1 MTSGLS
7 AVQYLALSLLPDFK
21 APLGVILPEVRILL
35 RDESITAARFDQ
47 ELRGLETAGL
57 VVVTTEEPG
66 KGVRKTT
73 EADRALVVAEYE
85 GGERD
90 ITQMQQRFDAIEL
103 WLEITKEGRHK
114 LVDEPRDFPEYPLA
128 N

>member
-1 MTSGLS
+1 MTKGLS
-7 AVQYLALSLLPDFK
+7 EVQYLTISLLPDFK

-35 RDESITAARFDQ
+35 RDESITAARFDE

-57 VVVTTEEPG
+57 VIVTTDEPDDG
-66 KGVRKTT
+66 FRKAT

-85 GGERD
+85 RGERD
-90 ITQMQQRFDAIEL
+90 INQMQQRFDAIEL
-103 WLEITKEGRHK
+103 WLEITDKGRKE
-114 LVDEPRDFPEYPLA
+114 LVDDPRDVAEYPLA